1 MQTIKHLI
9 LWPLAVIA
17 LAACAGSGS
26 TPGAESSAATE
37 TETEAATV
45 EPTEASEQLI
55 PDGVWQSDTG
65 AVLTI
70 RGGEPVA
77 YTFGDYEARRLSMS
91 GSTVR
96 IDDARL
102 RINEVRGQQFEA
114 TFTLSGQTS
123 ATTFVQG

>member
-1 MQTIKHLI
+1 MQWIKHLI
-9 LWPLAVIA
+9 LWPLAVIV

-26 TPGAESSAATE
+26 APEAESSAVTE
-37 TETEAATV
+37 TAAV
-45 EPTEASEQLI
+45 EPAEASEQLI
-55 PDGVWQSDTG
+55 PDGVWQADTG

-77 YTFGDYEARRLSMS
+77 YTFGDYEARRLSVS